1 MPFGA
6 DLQGLKKQCIRLA
19 PSGKYDGSIYVVAA
33 TWPVAKITV
42 TACTTGPLFQLL
54 HIRQGPK
61 YWIYLVQDFTACTGL
76 PVQRNSVN

>member
-1 MPFGA
+1 VRVVGIPVSSVKTAEPTEMPFGA

-54 HIRQGPK
+54 HIGQGPK
-61 YWIYLVQDFTACTGL
+61 
-76 PVQRNSVN
+76 R